1 MKFDNKYNNNTFDNI
16 KHIDEYGNEYWLAR
30 ELQKVLEYKEWRNFQ
45 KVIDKAILSANK
57 SFPNI
62 KDWVV
67 EVNKPIKTGKGK
79 EEIIKDYKLSRY
91 MCYLIVQNADPNKEV
106 VALGQTYFAIQ
117 TRKQEITE
125 QEYDSLSDDEKRFY
139 QRKLTKQGNYTLQK
153 VALFAGVKNMAE
165 FHNAGY
171 KGLYNGETADDIFK
185 RKKLRY
191 REDILDNMNEDE
203 LVANLFRINQTKQK
217 LLKDNI
223 QGEQVAKDVHY
234 EVGKKVRRAIADIGG
249 MMPEEMPTP
258 KKSLKELEKEKKQ
271 LETRENNKLEG
282 IK

>member
-1 MKFDNKYNNNTFDNI
+1 MKKIGDRYTNNIFENI
-16 KHIDEYGNEYWLAR
+16 KHIDEYGNEYWYAR
-30 ELQKVLEYKEWRNFQ
+30 ELSKVLEYKDWKNFL
-45 KVIDKAILSANK
+45 KVLNKAKEACKNSEFNIDEQL
-57 SFPNI
+57 
-62 KDWVV
+62 V
-67 EVNKPIKTGKGK
+67 EVNKLSKRNNNATANIQ
-79 EEIIKDYKLSRY
+79 DYKLSRY
-91 MCYLIVQNADPNKEV
+91 ICYLIVQNADSSKEV

-125 QEYDSLSDDEKRFY
+125 QEYDSLSDDKKRFY

-153 VALFAGVKNMAE
+153 VASSIGVKNMAE

-217 LLKDNI
+217 LLKDMYKVRKKQKMYI
-223 QGEQVAKDVHY
+223 MRW
-234 EVGKKVRRAIADIGG
+234 GKK
-249 MMPEEMPTP
+249 
-258 KKSLKELEKEKKQ
+258 LEKQSQILVE
-271 LETRENNKLEG
+271 
-282 IK
+282 

>member
-1 MKFDNKYNNNTFDNI
+1 MENEYANSIFENI
-16 KHIDEYGNEYWLAR
+16 KHIDDYENEYWYAR
-30 ELQKVLEYKEWRNFQ
+30 ELSKVLEYKDWRNFL
-45 KVIDKAILSANK
+45 KVLNKAKEACKNSGFIIDEQL
-57 SFPNI
+57 
-62 KDWVV
+62 V
-67 EVNKPIKTGKGK
+67 EVNKLSKRNNNATANIQ
-79 EEIIKDYKLSRY
+79 DYKLSRY
-91 MCYLIVQNADPNKEV
+91 ICYLILQNADPSKEV

-139 QRKLTKQGNYTLQK
+139 QRKLTKQGNYTLQR
-153 VALFAGVKNMAE
+153 VASAAGVKNMAE

-223 QGEQVAKDVHY
+223 QGEKKAKDVHY
-234 EVGKKVRRAIADIGG
+234 EVGKKVRKAIADIGG
-249 MMPEEMPTP
+249 MMPEKMPTP

-271 LETRENNKLEG
+271 LENKENKKLEG

>member
-1 MKFDNKYNNNTFDNI
+1 MIIILNKIGGITTYGKLLYESINKEVVMKKIGDRYTNNIFENI
-16 KHIDEYGNEYWLAR
+16 KHIDDYENEYWYAR

-45 KVIDKAILSANK
+45 KVINKAVLSANN
-57 SFPNI
+57 SI
-62 KDWVV
+62 SSEEDWIV
-67 EVNKPIKTGKGK
+67 EINNPIKTGKGK

-91 MCYLIVQNADPNKEV
+91 ICYLIVQNADPSKEV

-117 TRKQEITE
+117 TRKKEITE

-139 QRKLTKQGNYTLQK
+139 QRKLTKQGNYTLQR
-153 VALFAGVKNMAE
+153 VASAAGVKNMVE

-217 LLKDNI
+217 LLKDMYKVRKKQKMYI
-223 QGEQVAKDVHY
+223 MRW
-234 EVGKKVRRAIADIGG
+234 GKK
-249 MMPEEMPTP
+249 
-258 KKSLKELEKEKKQ
+258 LEKQSQILVE
-271 LETRENNKLEG
+271 
-282 IK
+282 